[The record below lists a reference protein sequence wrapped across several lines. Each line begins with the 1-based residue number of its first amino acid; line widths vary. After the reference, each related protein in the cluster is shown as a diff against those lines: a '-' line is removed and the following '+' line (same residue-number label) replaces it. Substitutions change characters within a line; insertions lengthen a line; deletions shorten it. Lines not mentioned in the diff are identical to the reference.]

1 MLLAIDTSTAY
12 GGVMMWENG
21 RPVYSINWRSAY
33 NHTKHLMPE
42 IRRALQEA
50 GISPRELEGIAV
62 GLGPGGF
69 SALRVGISAAKGLA
83 LPWSI
88 PLVGVGT
95 LEAEAFPYAG
105 TGSVV
110 CPLLNIGR
118 RDMAWACYQRKD
130 DGWRKIGDEQIT
142 PNAELADVLP
152 ADALICGEGVLTA
165 SPLLRVGTRQFN
177 RLMEYPG
184 PSLRLWALASLA
196 ASRLEQGEADHAQ
209 SLQPLYLRLPSIT
222 PPNPPRRVQR

>member
-12 GGVMMWENG
+12 GGVMMWENE
-21 RPVYSINWRSAY
+21 RPVYSVNWRSAY
-33 NHTKHLMPE
+33 NQTKRLMPE

-50 GISPRELEGIAV
+50 GIVPRELKGIAV
-62 GLGPGGF
+62 ALGPGGF

-83 LPWSI
+83 LPWGI

-95 LEAEAFPYAG
+95 LEAEAFIYAE

-118 RDMAWACYQRKD
+118 RDMAWARYQRD
-130 DGWRKIGDEQIT
+130 ADGWRKIGEERIT
-142 PNAELADVLP
+142 PNAELADLLP
-152 ADALICGEGVLTA
+152 ADAIICGEGVLTA
-165 SPLLRVGTRQFN
+165 GPLLRDGESQFKQ
-177 RLMEYPG
+177 LMEYPG
-184 PSLRLWALASLA
+184 PSLRLWGLARLA
-196 ASRLEQGEADHAQ
+196 AARLERGETDDAQ
-209 SLQPLYLRLPSIT
+209 SLQPLYLRRPSIT